1 MSKPLWTSDEIAAAV
16 GASVVGAPF
25 AASGLDIDTRALA
38 PGDLFIALAGERDGN
53 GFAANAFKARACGAL
68 VSRAVEG
75 GPYIQV
81 DDTLA
86 ALERLGVAARDRAS
100 ARRIA
105 VTGSVGKTSVT
116 QAIFAA
122 LRLAGPAHGPVK
134 SFNNHIGVPLTLSRM
149 PSDTRFAVFEI
160 GMNHAG
166 EIGPLSKLV
175 APHVCVVTTVGPVHT
190 ENFPD
195 GEAGVARAKAEI
207 FEGLASGGV
216 AILNADDVWFDLLA
230 ETARAHGAKV
240 LSFGR
245 GEGCDAQLIAFERCS
260 PLHHASRGPPPPVG
274 EELSAAASDASP
286 QGKLSAQPTEGA
298 RVTAVL
304 HGERL
309 TFPIAQTG
317 AHWGP
322 NSLATL
328 LALEAVGVSA
338 DMGLQALA
346 AFAPLQGRGAA
357 QILETADGAFTLID
371 ESYNANPVSM
381 VAALGALGAHPTQ
394 GRRIA
399 VLTDM
404 LELGADAARH
414 HAGLAAPIDAAK
426 VDLVFCAGS
435 MMTALWDVL
444 PQRRR
449 GGYAADA
456 AALAHAVVAAIR
468 PGDVVMVKGSN
479 GSNAAAVVQALIS
492 SVAKTFKSQ
501 PPTATDRER

>member
-1 MSKPLWTSDEIAAAV
+1 MSRPLWTSDEIAAAV
-16 GASVVGAPF
+16 GSSVVGAPF
-25 AASGLDIDTRALA
+25 AASGLDIDTRALT
-38 PGDLFIALAGERDGN
+38 PGDMFIALTGERDGN
-53 GFAANAFKARACGAL
+53 GFAANAFKAGASGAL

-75 GPYIQV
+75 GAYIQV

-86 ALERLGVAARDRAS
+86 ALVRLGVAARDRAS

-122 LRLAGPAHGPVK
+122 LRLAGPSHGPVK

-149 PSDTRFAVFEI
+149 SRDTRFAVFEI

-207 FEGLASGGV
+207 FEGLAPGGV
-216 AILNADDVWFDLLA
+216 AVLNADDVWFDLLA
-230 ETARAHGAKV
+230 DAARAHGAKV
-240 LSFGR
+240 LSFG
-245 GEGCDAQLIAFERCS
+245 GAESCDAQLIAFERCS
-260 PLHHASRGPPPPVG
+260 PLHHASRGLPAPMG
-274 EELSAAASDASP
+274 QELNAAA
-286 QGKLSAQPTEGA
+286 PTEGA
-298 RVTAVL
+298 CVTAVI

-309 TFPIAQTG
+309 TFSIAQTG
-317 AHWGP
+317 AQWGP

-328 LALEAVGVSA
+328 LALEAVGISRA
-338 DMGLQALA
+338 IGLQALA
-346 AFAPLQGRGAA
+346 AFTPLQGRGAE
-357 QILETADGAFTLID
+357 QTLHTADGAFTLID

-381 VAALGALGAHPTQ
+381 AAALATLGARPTQ

-404 LELGADAARH
+404 LELGSDAARH

-426 VDLVFCAGS
+426 VDLVFCAGP
-435 MMTALWDVL
+435 MMTALWDGL
-444 PQRRR
+444 PENRR
-449 GGYAADA
+449 GGYAASA
-456 AALAHAVVAAIR
+456 AALAPAVAAAVR

-479 GSNAAAVVQALIS
+479 GSNAAVVVQALIS
-492 SVAKTFKSQ
+492 SVTLQ
-501 PPTATDRER
+501 TEPPPAAANARER